1 MDVDWLR
8 SSSFIYLSVRR
19 ALLLQYQKVN
29 FEWFLYGCYYR
40 NGRHQFL
47 LKTLYFSKRFYC
59 ENTIQKILHTHT
71 HTHTLLTLLGTVVIL
86 DNILWLLIMQ
96 NQVNFFLERCVFPF
110 LVISITAVYD
120 LLCFHRPWDYLMTWC
135 VS

>member
-19 ALLLQYQKVN
+19 ALCYNTKKWTLSDFFMDVITEMEDIN
-29 FEWFLYGCYYR
+29 FCWRLCIFQR
-40 NGRHQFL
+40 DS
-47 LKTLYFSKRFYC
+47 TV
-59 ENTIQKILHTHT
+59 KILYKKYYTHT
-71 HTHTLLTLLGTVVIL
+71 HTQLTLLGTVVIL

-96 NQVNFFLERCVFPF
+96 NQVNFFLEQCVFPF

-135 VS
+135 MS